1 MLGGV
6 VGKLLRVNL
15 THMTITE
22 ETIPDE
28 LFYKFIGGTGLGIKY
43 LYDEVPAG
51 VDPLGPENKLI
62 FCTGPLVGAKLI
74 CTTRCCC
81 VTKSPLTGT
90 ITSRL
95 SGGAFPAELKF
106 AGFDAIIV
114 EGKAEKPVYLLI
126 SGGKVEIKNAEHLWG
141 TKVSECMEAIKAEN
155 GDKNLKIASI
165 GPAGENLVKFAS
177 IINDNEM
184 RAFGRAGVGA
194 VQGSKNLKAI
204 AIKAI
209 SRSDIKI
216 ADEVAYK
223 TVLKK
228 LADEYKANEGLQF
241 MGPTG
246 TIGDTDGFQN
256 PLSIYPSK
264 NFTTT
269 GDDYSAYVGEQPN
282 NDRRVGNRGCYACPV
297 KCGQLKKTTDNSSYP
312 GIIGEPEYE
321 TIFSFGGECGNK
333 DMDALIMADHI
344 SDEYG
349 MDTISAGMTVGFAM
363 ELFEKGLI
371 TKEEANGYELNFG
384 NSDAMVKILVDIAL
398 RKGFGNILAEGA
410 KGAAQIIGKDA
421 EKYAMHVKGLEL
433 PAYDIRGLKGMAL
446 AMATSYT
453 GGDHNKAYAPQE
465 VFGTDVPYAVD
476 RFAYDGKAELAI
488 WNQNL
493 NASVEDSA
501 ISCVFAALLQLWS
514 LEMTADALSAVTGIQ
529 YTQQKLMEDGERIFE
544 LARAFNVREG
554 FNRSDDSFPDRIMD
568 ETIIDGEGVGQKL
581 NRIEFE
587 AQLDKYYKLRGWTAN
602 GIPTIESM
610 TRLGLQDEFEKM
622 QR

>member
-1 MLGGV
+1 MLGGAT
-6 VGKLLRVNL
+6 GKLLRVDL
-15 THMTITE
+15 TRMRILE

-28 LFYKFIGGTGLGIKY
+28 VFIKFIGGTGLGIKY

-51 VDPLGPENKLI
+51 TDPLGPDNKLI
-62 FCTGPLVGAKLI
+62 FSTGPLVGAKFI

-90 ITSRL
+90 VTSRL

-106 AGFDAIIV
+106 AGYDAIIV

-126 SGGKVEIKNAEHLWG
+126 SGGKAELKDAGHLWG

-155 GDKNLKIASI
+155 GDKDLKIATI

-204 AIKAI
+204 AIRAA
-209 SRSDIKI
+209 SRNNIKI
-216 ADEVAYK
+216 ADDAAYK

-228 LADEYKANEGLQF
+228 LAGEYRANEGLQF

-246 TIGDTDGFQN
+246 TIGDTDGFQD

-264 NFTTT
+264 NFMTT
-269 GDDYSAYVGEQPN
+269 GEDYSAFVGEQPN
-282 NDRRVGNRGCYACPV
+282 NIRRIGNRGCYTCPV
-297 KCGQLKKTTDNSSYP
+297 KCGQLKKTRDDSNYP
-312 GIIGEPEYE
+312 GIVGEPEYE

-349 MDTISAGMTVGFAM
+349 MDTISAGVTVGFAM

-384 NSDAMVKILVDIAL
+384 NSDAMVKILGDIAL
-398 RKGFGNILAEGA
+398 RKGFGNILAEGSM
-410 KGAAQIIGKDA
+410 GAARIIGKGT

-446 AMATSYT
+446 AMATSYS

-488 WNQNL
+488 WNQNV
-493 NASVEDSA
+493 NASVADSA
-501 ISCVFAALLQLWS
+501 ISCTFAALLQLWS
-514 LEMTADALSAVTGIQ
+514 LETTAEALAAATGIP
-529 YTQQKLMEDGERIFE
+529 YTEQKLMEDGARIFE
-544 LARAFNVREG
+544 LARAFNAREG
-554 FNRSDDSFPDRIMD
+554 FNRNNDVFPDRIMD
-568 ETIIDGEGVGQKL
+568 ETIIGGEGEGQKL
-581 NRIEFE
+581 DRKEFE
-587 AQLDKYYKLRGWTAN
+587 AQIDQYYRLRGWTAD
-602 GIPTIESM
+602 GMPTIESM
-610 TRLGLQDEFEKM
+610 SRLGLQDEFEKM
-622 QR
+622 